1 MSGKLKKAIIAVVVV
16 LIVAVGGLVAFT
28 MLSKVSTTT
37 VYDLRLVEYGTNS
50 EIFEKE
56 VFLTAEEDNK
66 FDFGLKVSAS
76 AMTAFVVSSS
86 DNSVAKVSVSGDHYV
101 VSYYKVGKVTISAV
115 APDNASVNDS
125 FVLTVKENYPIN
137 FDIPD
142 KKPDPDNEHPSYPV
156 VEIYADNKEY
166 VFGFTAS
173 SIDANS
179 PVNNDTFSVLD
190 DYDKD
195 VFESI
200 SIDASNSKLVI
211 KAKQNVDT
219 TIEFITVT
227 CKTTD
232 TDDEKAIVN
241 FLVGIEVHGNYI
253 SDMQIVLST
262 RPNFESSRY
271 VCGSGDLKDG
281 EQRVSGS
288 QLVFCE
294 NINIVYAK
302 VRVRYINGEYFDVTK
317 QALASGNDSGTI
329 KPPPS
334 LSYYQIKISETTSI
348 KFIYSTAGQ
357 ETIEKTFTFYF
368 YDTDSATYTKFLD
381 NNLYKKVVKDG
392 SVIYEYVHWDERYKR
407 DDAITKNGEIIGF
420 KNGNP
425 SCGE

>member
-1 MSGKLKKAIIAVVVV
+1 MSGKLKKAIIAIVVV

-28 MLSKVSTTT
+28 VFSKVSTTT
-37 VYDLRLVEYGTNS
+37 VYDLRLVEYNTNS

-66 FDFGLKVSAS
+66 FDFNLKVSAS
-76 AMTAFVVSSS
+76 AMTSFVVSSS
-86 DNSVAKVSVSGDHYV
+86 DNSVAKVAVSGDHYV

-115 APDNASVNDS
+115 APDNASVKDS
-125 FVLTVKENYPIN
+125 FVLTVKENYPIDFAITN
-137 FDIPD
+137 G
-142 KKPDPDNEHPSYPV
+142 KEGSTSE

-166 VFGFTAS
+166 IFDFHAS
-173 SIDANS
+173 SIDKNS

-200 SIDASNSKLVI
+200 SIDASSSKLII
-211 KAKQNVDT
+211 KAKQNVES
-219 TIEFITVT
+219 TIEYITLI

-232 TDDEKAIVN
+232 ADGEKAIAH
-241 FLVGIEVHGNYI
+241 FLVKVDVKGNYI

-262 RPNFESSRY
+262 RPNFESSMY
-271 VCGSGDLKDG
+271 VCGNGNLKNG

-302 VRVRYINGEYFDVTK
+302 VRVLYTNGEYFDITK
-317 QALASGNDSGTI
+317 QALATGNDSGII

-357 ETIEKTFTFYF
+357 KTIERTFTFYF
-368 YDTDSATYTKFLD
+368 YDTASATYTKFLD
-381 NNLYKKVVKDG
+381 NNLYKKVTKEDG
-392 SVIYEYVHWDERYKR
+392 SVIFKYVHWDERYKR